1 VVGDSDLPYLTYET
15 INLNKLIDSNLNGN
29 IGGTVIFL
37 GTVRD
42 YDNQEAKFL
51 GLYYEAYESMAEE
64 EFLAIETE
72 ARQKWNIM
80 RIVVTHRLGRVK
92 IGETSVAIIVSSRHR
107 KEAFDACQFII
118 DNIKKRVPIWKLEI
132 TSTGQK
138 WLSGT
143 LLLPRKK

>member
-1 VVGDSDLPYLTYET
+1 MVGDSDLPYLTYET
-15 INLNKLIDSNLNGN
+15 INLTKLIDSNLSSN

-80 RIVVTHRLGRVK
+80 RIVAIHRLGRVK

-138 WLSGT
+138 WLSGA